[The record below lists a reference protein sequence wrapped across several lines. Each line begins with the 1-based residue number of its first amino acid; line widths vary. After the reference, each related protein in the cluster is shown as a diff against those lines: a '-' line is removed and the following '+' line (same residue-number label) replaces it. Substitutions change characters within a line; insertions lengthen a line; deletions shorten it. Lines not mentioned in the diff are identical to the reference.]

1 MIHHMVILC
10 LIFLKNSHTVFHSG
24 YIIFHSHQQCTW
36 VSISPHP
43 CQHLLFFCI
52 VPILMCMKWYLVV
65 LLCISLMTSDVVH
78 LFMCLLGYLHIFEKK
93 SLFEAFALNEGFL
106 HSSVGKESACSA
118 GDPGLIPGWERSA
131 GEGIGYPIQ
140 YSWASL
146 VAQLVKS
153 PPAMRE
159 TWA

>member
-1 MIHHMVILC
+1 VELIHHMVILC

-65 LLCISLMTSDVVH
+65 LLCISLMTSDVVR

-93 SLFEAFALNEGFL
+93 VYLRPLPL
-106 HSSVGKESACSA
+106 M
-118 GDPGLIPGWERSA
+118 R
-131 GEGIGYPIQ
+131 
-140 YSWASL
+140 ASFI
-146 VAQLVKS
+146 AQLVKNL
-153 PPAMRE
+153 PAVQE
-159 TWA
+159 TPV